1 MRRVGIVQ
9 GGGERVGGRVT
20 GFLRE
25 LAEQT
30 LELLSPTRCASCEA
44 PGALVCDACLR
55 DMVRINPAHACTRC
69 GAPYGSLLCT
79 ECQGDEVELD
89 RCLAAVVFDGPPAR
103 IVRAYKDGGERR
115 LSTEIACIMHRAAR
129 EAELTVPARY
139 GGLLSRVDAVT
150 FVPVTSSAYRRRG
163 FDHMEAIACDF
174 ADASCL
180 PLIDALVKHGS
191 LDQRELARE
200 ERLARSRG
208 QYEVVAPVGGMR
220 VLLLDDVIT
229 TGATMNAAA
238 HALKCAGA
246 ARVDCLAFARV
257 W

>member
-20 GFLRE
+20 GLLRE

-30 LELLSPTRCASCEA
+30 LELLSPTRC
-44 PGALVCDACLR
+44 ACLR

-246 ARVDCLAFARV
+246 ARIDCLAFARV

>member
-9 GGGERVGGRVT
+9 GGGEHTVERVAGL
-20 GFLRE
+20 LRG
-25 LAEQT
+25 LTEQT
-30 LELLSPTRCASCEA
+30 LELLSPTRCAGCEA
-44 PGALVCDACLR
+44 PGVLVCDACLR
-55 DMVRINPAHACTRC
+55 DMARINPVHACTRC

-115 LSTEIACIMHRAAR
+115 LSSEIAHIMFRSAR
-129 EAELTVPARY
+129 EAELTAPVRY
-139 GGLLSRVDAVT
+139 GGMLSQVDAVT
-150 FVPVTSSAYRRRG
+150 FVPVTASAYRRRG
-163 FDHMEAIACDF
+163 FDHMEAIARDF
-174 ADASCL
+174 ADAGGL
-180 PLIDALVKHGS
+180 PLLDALVKHGS
-191 LDQRELARE
+191 LDQRDLARE
-200 ERLARSRG
+200 ERLASSRG

-220 VLLLDDVIT
+220 LLLLDDVIT

-246 ARVDCLAFARV
+246 VRVDCLAFARV